1 MRIYHFWLDQL
12 PEEISKDLVAD
23 DSVAK
28 MWIKK
33 EFNTWLKH
41 GDYQEIPD
49 NLTSLNRGVP
59 DYARSGVTQEPTAV
73 EIPDTYSKLPWIL
86 LTQD

>member
-12 PEEISKDLVAD
+12 PEHVRDELVQDPDIS
-23 DSVAK
+23 K

-41 GDYQEIPD
+41 GDWQEIPN
-49 NLTSLNRGVP
+49 NLRGMNRGVP

-73 EIPDTYSKLPWIL
+73 EIPDSYSKLPWIL

>member
-1 MRIYHFWLDQL
+1 MRIYRFWLDQL
-12 PEEISKDLVAD
+12 PKHIAD
-23 DSVAK
+23 ELIDDNQVSK

-41 GDYQEIPD
+41 GDFQEMPQ
-49 NLTSLNRGVP
+49 SLQGMNRGVP
-59 DYARSGVTQEPTAV
+59 DYAKSGATNQPTAV

-86 LTQD
+86 LTQT